1 MGFLLFAARKL
12 QLKREI
18 NTKNYELM
26 TITARYND
34 AQKRVADFQQTMSD
48 MKSAMSIFAAGYQQQ
63 GVQAALA
70 QFATQNGLQA
80 DANGQYDFNS
90 LTDAQR
96 QAMAT
101 AVQTGTMAGTQMATA
116 INGITNGI
124 FDSINKVQLAQLQAE
139 QNTLDVRKESLESEL
154 SLLQGEYQ
162 SVKEAEK
169 EAAKSAVPQFGL
181 A

>member
-48 MKSAMSIFAAGYQQQ
+48 MKSAMSIFSAGIQQQ
-63 GVQAALA
+63 GVFQALTA
-70 QFATQNGLQA
+70 FADQNGLEHDFSQQA
-80 DANGQYDFNS
+80 VAS
-90 LTDAQR
+90 WTDAQK
-96 QAMAT
+96 QAGLAAM
-101 AVQTGTMAGTQMATA
+101 QTGSYAGTQMATA

>member
-26 TITARYND
+26 TITAQYND
-34 AQKRVADFQQTMSD
+34 AQKRVAEFQQTMSD
-48 MKSAMSIFAAGYQQQ
+48 MKSMMSIFSAGIQQQ
-63 GVQAALA
+63 GVLQALHSYAD
-70 QFATQNGLQA
+70 QNGLAHSNQE
-80 DANGQYDFNS
+80 DFNS
-90 LTDAQR
+90 WTTEQK
-96 QAMAT
+96 QAASA
-101 AVQTGTMAGTQMATA
+101 AVQVGQMAGTQMATA
-116 INGITNGI
+116 INGITDGI
-124 FDSINKVQLAQLQAE
+124 FSSINKVQLAQLQAQ

-154 SLLQGEYQ
+154 QLLQGEYQ

-169 EAAKSAVPQFGL
+169 EAVKSAVPQFGL

>member
-48 MKSAMSIFAAGYQQQ
+48 MKSMMSIFSADIQQQ
-63 GVQAALA
+63 GVGQALA
-70 QFATQNGLQA
+70 AFAQQNGLGNDFSQQA
-80 DANGQYDFNS
+80 QASWTQE
-90 LTDAQR
+90 QR
-96 QAMAT
+96 QAAQA
-101 AVQTGTMAGTQMATA
+101 AVQAGQMAGTQMATA
-116 INGITNGI
+116 INTITNGI
-124 FDSINKVQLAQLQAE
+124 FDSINKAQLARLQAE

-154 SLLQGEYQ
+154 QLLQGEYQ

-169 EAAKSAVPQFGL
+169 EAVKSAVPQFGL

>member
-34 AQKRVADFQQTMSD
+34 AQKRVADFQQSMSD
-48 MKSAMSIFAAGYQQQ
+48 MKSMMSIFSAGIQQQ
-63 GVQAALA
+63 GVAQALNA
-70 QFATQNGLQA
+70 FASQNGLAADFSQQA
-80 DANGQYDFNS
+80 QASWTQE
-90 LTDAQR
+90 QR
-96 QAMAT
+96 QAAAA
-101 AVQTGTMAGTQMATA
+101 AVQAGQMAGSQMATA
-116 INGITNGI
+116 INGITDGI
-124 FDSINKVQLAQLQAE
+124 FSSINKVQLAQLQAE
-139 QNTLDVRKESLESEL
+139 QNALDVRKESLESEL
-154 SLLQGEYQ
+154 QLLQGEYQ

-169 EAAKSAVPQFGL
+169 ESVKSAVPQFGL